1 MDQSKEKLSVFC
13 KQDSSL
19 KKNLFNVSFQQ
30 LENDLRLDESS
41 AVWHKSNKSNL
52 ATAFVQPLSHF
63 FGVRLLCKRPKK
75 EIGQLGI
82 LLLEVRSGG
91 KS

>member
-1 MDQSKEKLSVFC
+1 MYCGEIVGLLRTRFLFV
-13 KQDSSL
+13 
-19 KKNLFNVSFQQ
+19 KNLFNVSFQQ

-52 ATAFVQPLSHF
+52 ATAFVQPLSRF

-82 LLLEVRSGG
+82 LVTRGEIWREKL
-91 KS
+91 K